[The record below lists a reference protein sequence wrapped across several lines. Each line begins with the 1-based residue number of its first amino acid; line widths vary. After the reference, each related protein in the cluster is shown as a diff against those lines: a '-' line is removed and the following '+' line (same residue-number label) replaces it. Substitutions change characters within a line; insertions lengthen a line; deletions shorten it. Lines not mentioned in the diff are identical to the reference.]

1 MHWLGPRPSIGYV
14 ATREGTRAPAH
25 ATTMKTLHRCLLP
38 AFLAGCAGGVL
49 AGCAEPPP
57 PVVASAPIEEKQA
70 IDDPSKLLYE
80 AEVGGL
86 PEEAMQHAFTA
97 FHEPVEACLAQ
108 GYERVATLGG
118 HFKMA
123 LKIDRSGRAKNVF
136 LAESTLGDR
145 DTEKC
150 ILDAAR
156 QRDWPHAVGG
166 DGKADTSFDVD
177 PPKEHMTWDPKKV
190 KPAVEQAR
198 ESTRK
203 CRRGIDGGFTATA
216 YVKPDGRVVSAGLAT
231 PNAEGE
237 GVADCMVDVIR
248 KLRFGRP
255 GREAKV
261 SFSL

>member
-1 MHWLGPRPSIGYV
+1 MARADRLGN
-14 ATREGTRAPAH
+14 
-25 ATTMKTLHRCLLP
+25 MKTFFASLLVVT
-38 AFLAGCAGGVL
+38 CA
-49 AGCAEPPP
+49 ACADPPP
-57 PVVASAPIEEKQA
+57 PVAPMATPVEKQA
-70 IDDPSKLLYE
+70 IDDPSKLIYE

-86 PEEAMQHAFTA
+86 PEEAMQHAFVS
-97 FHEPVEACLAQ
+97 FHAPVEACLNA
-108 GYERVATLGG
+108 GYERVSILGG

-123 LKIDRSGRAKNVF
+123 LKIDRAGKAKNAF
-136 LAESTLGDR
+136 LVESTLGDR

-166 DGKADTSFDVD
+166 DGLADTSFDID
-177 PPKEHMTWDPKKV
+177 PPKEHMTWDAKKV
-190 KPAVEQAR
+190 KPAVMQAR

-216 YVKPDGRVVSAGLAT
+216 YVRADGRVFSAGLAT

-237 GVADCMVDVIR
+237 GVADCMVEVIR

-255 GREAKV
+255 GRDAKV